1 MSSTDIAPRFERWV
15 GQTSNLDRCTRC
27 GRPRSVHGTDW
38 SCPSGRPHRAASAA
52 LIAGSA
58 LASAGVALRL
68 AAAMASHQVA
78 AAMFLAGMILAV
90 TGLSMLGPPDEH
102 PKK

>member
-27 GRPRSVHGTDW
+27 GRPRSVHGPDW

-52 LIAGSA
+52 LIAGSL
-58 LASAGVALRL
+58 LAVAGIVLRVCWT
-68 AAAMASHQVA
+68 AGDHQVSA
-78 AAMFLAGMILAV
+78 DLFLAGVVLAV
-90 TGLSMLGPPDEH
+90 TGLSMLGPQNQDPQE
-102 PKK
+102 